1 MIAAKPEVILKN
13 IKHWIEVKDKLVNS
27 PIGDLGYTTTNELAQ
42 LVVDRLYDLQGK
54 YRKVAKEYSFN
65 WMDLQ

>member
-27 PIGDLGYTTTNELAQ
+27 PISELGYTTTTEIAQ
-42 LVVDRLYDLQGK
+42 LIIDKLYDLQTK
-54 YRKVAKEYSFN
+54 YRNTTKNYQFY
-65 WMDLQ
+65 WTDLQ